1 MERVASHAAKP
12 LPPRPAHAS
21 LRRRRLA
28 AAPGATQHAAPAAA
42 SRFQPR
48 RAGDTRGAAHSAA
61 ALRRPLSA
69 AARARRPA
77 APLRC
82 APPSA
87 DGPTAGEGELS
98 DTADFVL
105 SFLIIC
111 PLVATF
117 WRGSWVFLDIL
128 LPTEPV
134 RAARVR
140 ARARCVARRVGTRW
154 RFQGRLLR
162 SCRLAPLR

>member
-1 MERVASHAAKP
+1 M
-12 LPPRPAHAS
+12 
-21 LRRRRLA
+21 
-28 AAPGATQHAAPAAA
+28 
-42 SRFQPR
+42 
-48 RAGDTRGAAHSAA
+48 
-61 ALRRPLSA
+61 
-69 AARARRPA
+69 ARRPG
-77 APLRC
+77 APPRC

-98 DTADFVL
+98 DTADVVL

-134 RAARVR
+134 RP
-140 ARARCVARRVGTRW
+140 ARASAPCALCRAVCGWARGGALRA
-154 RFQGRLLR
+154 GRS
-162 SCRLAPLR
+162 SCHSAVRPSR